1 MEILRKKELN
11 LLDVR
16 VGFSP
21 VVALLGPRQCGKTT
35 LALQYARRFGS
46 KRVYHFD
53 CEDPRV
59 IERLQNPLMAL
70 EAIDGLVII
79 DEIQRRPDLF
89 PVLRVLVDRDASR
102 RFLILGSASRDLLS
116 QGSETLAGR
125 ISFIEMGG
133 FAIHDVEPAKYRIL
147 WLRGGFPRS
156 YLARTE
162 NASGLWR
169 EDFVRTFLERDVP
182 NLGIRVPALQL
193 RRFWTMLSHYHGQ
206 VLNVSE
212 IGRSLGLSDTAVR
225 HYLDIL
231 TGTLLVRQLQPW
243 FYNTKKRLVKRPKI
257 YIRDSG
263 LLHTLMTIREE
274 NDLLHHPRLG
284 ASWEGFAL
292 EQAIRHLGLHDE
304 EVFFWAV
311 HTGGEL
317 DILFQARGR
326 LWGIEFKYMDAP
338 AVSAS
343 MRSAIRELDLAHLWV
358 VYPGEE
364 TYPLD
369 AHITATG
376 LNTLNQAFRMVV
388 DPAETIEGA
397 TLADR

>member
-46 KRVYHFD
+46 KRVYHFE

-102 RFLILGSASRDLLS
+102 RFPILGSASRDLLP

-169 EDFVRTFLERDVP
+169 EDFVRTFLERDLP

-274 NDLLHHPRLG
+274 ND
-284 ASWEGFAL
+284 
-292 EQAIRHLGLHDE
+292 
-304 EVFFWAV
+304 
-311 HTGGEL
+311 
-317 DILFQARGR
+317 
-326 LWGIEFKYMDAP
+326 
-338 AVSAS
+338 
-343 MRSAIRELDLAHLWV
+343 
-358 VYPGEE
+358 
-364 TYPLD
+364 
-369 AHITATG
+369 
-376 LNTLNQAFRMVV
+376 
-388 DPAETIEGA
+388 
-397 TLADR
+397 

>member
-11 LLDVR
+11 LLDMR
-16 VGFSP
+16 MGFSP
-21 VVALLGPRQCGKTT
+21 LVALLGPHQCGKTT

-46 KRVYHFD
+46 KGVYHFD

-70 EAIDGLVII
+70 ETIDGLVII

-89 PVLRVLVDRDASR
+89 PVLRVLVDRDDSR

-133 FAIHDVEPAKYRIL
+133 FAIHDVEPAKYRLL

-162 NASGLWR
+162 NASKLWR

-263 LLHTLMTIREE
+263 LLHTLMTIRGED
-274 NDLLHHPRLG
+274 DLLHHPRLG

-292 EQAIRHLGLHDE
+292 EQTIRHLGLHDE

-317 DILFQARGR
+317 DILFQAKGK

-338 AVSAS
+338 AISAS

-376 LNTLNQAFRMVV
+376 LNALNRAFRMV
-388 DPAETIEGA
+388 AESAVPIE
-397 TLADR
+397 DISP